1 MRRIVPLALTAAAL
15 MLGTPAD
22 AAPAGCG
29 PLRDPRVSLNG
40 SSSFVDTRRPGKV
53 WLGGST
59 WWGTCPVGGIP
70 VTLLQSTGGTFSPI
84 ATTTSRADGTY
95 GFPGRAVPRTT
106 DFMVTTSSTN
116 STPGTKSQIWHVSVS
131 ANPTWQESCGNTS
144 FLPPL
149 SAFPE
154 LELELDVTDTSV
166 DWGKPVPATLTLT
179 NVSDSGLA
187 LAVRS
192 APWLWLTNRLNGER
206 WGIRGGSA
214 GSRHVLAPDQS
225 VSWPVSIP
233 TRRCQEPTFG
243 QPLHSGEQYRASVA
257 LAVQLGTPTRWLT
270 ATDSS
275 IVQAGSTSGTGTGQS
290 SSGGSS
296 SQTTSQG

>member
-1 MRRIVPLALTAAAL
+1 MVPCARQVTRLSGQDGQNVLADPEGAHMRRIVPLALAAAAL

-29 PLRDPRVSLNG
+29 DYRDPRVSLNG

-59 WWGTCPVGGIP
+59 WWSNCPIGGIP
-70 VTLLQSTGGTFSPI
+70 VTLLQSTGGAFSPI

-116 STPGTKSQIWHVSVS
+116 GTPGTKSQIWHVSVS
-131 ANPTWQESCGNTS
+131 ANPRWTESCGNTS
-144 FLPPL
+144 FLPPF

-179 NVSDSGLA
+179 NVSDIVIERLPPLDAFYVLAQLLHQRQNSGA
-187 LAVRS
+187 KNTARVPECSRITRCS
-192 APWLWLTNRLNGER
+192 SGARRTFN
-206 WGIRGGSA
+206 
-214 GSRHVLAPDQS
+214 GSRAAPA
-225 VSWPVSIP
+225 
-233 TRRCQEPTFG
+233 C
-243 QPLHSGEQYRASVA
+243 
-257 LAVQLGTPTRWLT
+257 GTP
-270 ATDSS
+270 
-275 IVQAGSTSGTGTGQS
+275 
-290 SSGGSS
+290 
-296 SQTTSQG
+296 